1 MRGDYLLIL
10 ITCMALLCASWF
22 LMRMRAEPAPI
33 PTTSHGGRSIATSTS
48 EISTSIQTASAA
60 SSTKAPTARATNLKV
75 FRSIPYWDQPRAIA
89 MFKKH
94 VDVFDVI
101 SVFWYR
107 LNEEGGIVKYDYA
120 KEDTSLIEFAHENDV
135 QVLALIANLPEED
148 DWDPNLVGN
157 VIGDEESRAAH
168 IADIRTLVKKKNF
181 DGVNI
186 DYEFLRNR
194 QQEDY
199 TAFIAELGE
208 ALRADGKILAIAIH
222 AQTPGSATRGQ
233 DMFAL
238 QEYVDILSF
247 MTYDEHWETGEPGP
261 PASLPWVRAVLG
273 HARSLGVDMQKIFMG
288 IPLYGYDWPK
298 QGGGWGDATG
308 REYEEIVKIAHE
320 YDVDV
325 QFDEAAQTPFFFYE
339 KGGVEHEVWFENVES
354 FAPRIDLAEEF
365 GVAGVMFWR
374 QGRED
379 ERIYEVLG
387 E

>member
-10 ITCMALLCASWF
+10 ITCVAILCASWF
-22 LMRMRAEPAPI
+22 FMRMRAEPSPAP
-33 PTTSHGGRSIATSTS
+33 TSHGGRSLATSTI
-48 EISTSIQTASAA
+48 EVATSTERVSAI
-60 SSTKAPTARATNLKV
+60 SSTTPKARATNLKI
-75 FRSIPYWDQPRAIA
+75 FGSIPYWDQPRAVS

-94 VDVFDVI
+94 VDVFDII

-107 LNEEGGIVKYDYA
+107 LDEDGDIVKYDYA
-120 KEDTSLIEFAHENDV
+120 KEDTSLITFAHENDV
-135 QVLALIANLPEED
+135 KVLALIANLPEDD
-148 DWDPNLVGN
+148 DWDPDLVEN
-157 VIGDEESRAAH
+157 VITDEQSRAMH
-168 IADIRTLVKKKNF
+168 IADIRAIVKKHNF

-194 QQEDY
+194 HQEDY

-208 ALRADGKILAIAIH
+208 ALRADGKILAIAVH
-222 AQTPGSATRGQ
+222 AQTPGGPTRGQ
-233 DMFAL
+233 DLAAL
-238 QEYVDILSF
+238 QNHADILSF
-247 MTYDEHWETGEPGP
+247 MTYDEHWETGDAGP
-261 PASLPWVRAVLG
+261 PASLPWVREVLE

-288 IPLYGYDWPK
+288 IPLYGYDWPEK
-298 QGGGWGDATG
+298 DGGWGRATG
-308 REYEEIVKIAHE
+308 REYEEIVSIAND

-325 QFDEAAQTPFFFYE
+325 HFDETAQTPFFSYE

-354 FAPRIDLAEEF
+354 FEPRIRLAEEF

-379 ERIYEVLG
+379 ERIYQVLA